1 MIMNK
6 DFSYYLSNFL
16 QEYLNIE
23 RNFSNNTIISYKKT
37 FQLLVEYLIKK
48 KSFKLKDVTFANV
61 TREIIIDFLDY
72 LEIEKKNSIRTRNQR
87 LATIKSFYQ
96 YCAIDEID
104 NIDNI
109 KKILSI
115 HSKKETKKIVDFLTE
130 EEVKIIFDNI
140 DVSLKK
146 GKRNL
151 TLLVL
156 LYDTAARASE
166 IINLKVNDIHLEE
179 KYIVLEGKGKKMRIV
194 PIMEQTKNLLISYL
208 NSFDIKSGYLF
219 QNKNNKMNERF
230 IRDVINACNILEK
243 KISPHTFRHTRA
255 VHLLDKGVNIVYI
268 QELLG
273 HSSINTTMEYAKV
286 IEKSKFNAIE
296 KANPK
301 ISTDLPDWNNDQDL
315 LSQLLNM

>member
-1 MIMNK
+1 M
-6 DFSYYLSNFL
+6 
-16 QEYLNIE
+16 
-23 RNFSNNTIISYKKT
+23 
-37 FQLLVEYLIKK
+37 
-48 KSFKLKDVTFANV
+48 
-61 TREIIIDFLDY
+61 
-72 LEIEKKNSIRTRNQR
+72 
-87 LATIKSFYQ
+87 
-96 YCAIDEID
+96 
-104 NIDNI
+104 
-109 KKILSI
+109 
-115 HSKKETKKIVDFLTE
+115 
-130 EEVKIIFDNI
+130 KIIFDNI

-230 IRDVINACNILEK
+230 IRDVINVCNILEK

-273 HSSINTTMEYAKV
+273 HSSINTTMEYAKI
-286 IEKSKFNAIE
+286 IEKSKFKAIE

-315 LSQLLNM
+315 LIQLLNM

>member
-6 DFSYYLSNFL
+6 DFPYYLSNFL

-23 RNFSNNTIISYKKT
+23 RNFSNNTIISYKKA

-48 KSFKLKDVTFANV
+48 KSFKLKDVTFTNV

-87 LATIKSFYQ
+87 LAAIKSFYQ

-130 EEVKIIFDNI
+130 EEVKVIFDNI

-194 PIMEQTKNLLISYL
+194 PIMEQTKILLISYL

-315 LSQLLNM
+315 LSHM